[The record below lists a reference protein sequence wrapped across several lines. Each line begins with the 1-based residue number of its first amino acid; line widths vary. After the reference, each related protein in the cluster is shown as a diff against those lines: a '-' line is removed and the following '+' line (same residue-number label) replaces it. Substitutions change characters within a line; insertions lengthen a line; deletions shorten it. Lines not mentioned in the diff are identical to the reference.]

1 MFTIWKTSS
10 VLSDDWWLLL
20 SQFRANNQG
29 LIQKE
34 KIDIN
39 FAKEAQISIV
49 AKEVVTQR

>member
-10 VLSDDWWLLL
+10 VLSDDLWLLL

-39 FAKEAQISIV
+39 VAKEAQISIV
-49 AKEVVTQR
+49 AKKIVTQR